1 MNSGLACN
9 YGEFD
14 ACFRTTQNQFLPLQ
28 KQRVVLSAH
37 KGGHTGVAQ
46 ELTRV
51 SLEDGDNGPSRTGL
65 RHQTCLKLMIVF
77 DRNPFSASEVDEV
90 GNVCSG

>member
-1 MNSGLACN
+1 M
-9 YGEFD
+9 
-14 ACFRTTQNQFLPLQ
+14 
-28 KQRVVLSAH
+28 
-37 KGGHTGVAQ
+37 AQ

-51 SLEDGDNGPSRTGL
+51 SLEDGDNPSRTGL
-65 RHQTCLKLMIVF
+65 RHQTCLKLVIVF